1 MRTKNYQVV
10 NSVHLYGRIVSLCMI
25 LANLAI
31 LPSQPLLKFLILKKY
46 YMSKPSLPQTSKTL
60 SRNVVAD
67 QGTVK
72 RQRKRSRS
80 NGKNGD
86 VLISAVVSSYLL
98 THLHH
103 VLQRAEYG
111 ASKEGR
117 SSHAANFAQL
127 RKVLCMDARSM
138 KDASA
143 LGLKESDLDICNE
156 SAGFETKAA

>member
-1 MRTKNYQVV
+1 
-10 NSVHLYGRIVSLCMI
+10 
-25 LANLAI
+25 
-31 LPSQPLLKFLILKKY
+31 
-46 YMSKPSLPQTSKTL
+46 MSKPSLPQASKPL
-60 SRNVVAD
+60 STNGVAD
-67 QGTVK
+67 KGTVK
-72 RQRKRSRS
+72 RQRRKSRS
-80 NGKNGD
+80 NGKNAD

-156 SAGFETKAA
+156 SSCFETKAA

>member
-1 MRTKNYQVV
+1 M
-10 NSVHLYGRIVSLCMI
+10 
-25 LANLAI
+25 
-31 LPSQPLLKFLILKKY
+31 
-46 YMSKPSLPQTSKTL
+46 
-60 SRNVVAD
+60 
-67 QGTVK
+67 K
-72 RQRKRSRS
+72 RPQRKNRR

-111 ASKEGR
+111 ANKEGR
-117 SSHAANFAQL
+117 SSQAANFAQL

-143 LGLKESDLDICNE
+143 LGLKESDLEKCNQ
-156 SAGFETKAA
+156 SSSFKTKAA

>member
-1 MRTKNYQVV
+1 M
-10 NSVHLYGRIVSLCMI
+10 
-25 LANLAI
+25 
-31 LPSQPLLKFLILKKY
+31 SQ
-46 YMSKPSLPQTSKTL
+46 PSLPQTSKSL
-60 SRNVVAD
+60 SSSVVTEKRA
-67 QGTVK
+67 VK
-72 RQRKRSRS
+72 RQRRKSRS

-143 LGLKESDLDICNE
+143 LGLKESDLDMCNE
-156 SAGFETKAA
+156 SHDCETKAA

>member
-1 MRTKNYQVV
+1 
-10 NSVHLYGRIVSLCMI
+10 
-25 LANLAI
+25 
-31 LPSQPLLKFLILKKY
+31 
-46 YMSKPSLPQTSKTL
+46 MSKPSLPQASNTL
-60 SRNVVAD
+60 SSHVGVD
-67 QGTVK
+67 QGSIK
-72 RQRKRSRS
+72 RPRRKSRRSS
-80 NGKNGD
+80 TKGD

-143 LGLKESDLDICNE
+143 LGLKESDLDMCNE
-156 SAGFETKAA
+156 STGFETKAA

>member
-1 MRTKNYQVV
+1 
-10 NSVHLYGRIVSLCMI
+10 
-25 LANLAI
+25 
-31 LPSQPLLKFLILKKY
+31 
-46 YMSKPSLPQTSKTL
+46 MSKPSLPQTSKPL
-60 SRNVVAD
+60 SSSVVVDKRGIKRARSKSRRNS
-67 QGTVK
+67 T
-72 RQRKRSRS
+72 
-80 NGKNGD
+80 NGD
-86 VLISAVVSSYLL
+86 VVISAVVSSYLL

-143 LGLKESDLDICNE
+143 LGLKESDLDSCNE
-156 SAGFETKAA
+156 SPGFQTKAA

>member
-1 MRTKNYQVV
+1 
-10 NSVHLYGRIVSLCMI
+10 
-25 LANLAI
+25 
-31 LPSQPLLKFLILKKY
+31 
-46 YMSKPSLPQTSKTL
+46 MSKPSLPQTSKSL
-60 SRNVVAD
+60 SSTVLVDKRS
-67 QGTVK
+67 VK
-72 RQRKRSRS
+72 RARRKSRRNS
-80 NGKNGD
+80 TNGD

-98 THLHH
+98 THLHQ

-143 LGLKESDLDICNE
+143 LGLKEGDLDAKHE
-156 SAGFETKAA
+156 STSFQTNAA

>member
-1 MRTKNYQVV
+1 
-10 NSVHLYGRIVSLCMI
+10 
-25 LANLAI
+25 
-31 LPSQPLLKFLILKKY
+31 
-46 YMSKPSLPQTSKTL
+46 MSKPSLPQTSKPL
-60 SRNVVAD
+60 ASNAIND
-67 QGTVK
+67 KGAIK
-72 RQRKRSRS
+72 RQRRKSRR

-111 ASKEGR
+111 ASQEGR

-143 LGLKESDLDICNE
+143 LGLKESDLEKCHE
-156 SAGFETKAA
+156 SSNFQTKAA

>member
-1 MRTKNYQVV
+1 MISHCLVSK
-10 NSVHLYGRIVSLCMI
+10 SSIV
-25 LANLAI
+25 
-31 LPSQPLLKFLILKKY
+31 LKYSFTSSEVTGKFISIPKA
-46 YMSKPSLPQTSKTL
+46 SKTL
-60 SRNVVAD
+60 SSSHVCD
-67 QGTVK
+67 QTTVK
-72 RQRKRSRS
+72 RPRRKNRRNS
-80 NGKNGD
+80 KNGD

-117 SSHAANFAQL
+117 SSQAANFAQL

-143 LGLKESDLDICNE
+143 LGLKESDLDTCNE
-156 SAGFETKAA
+156 LPSFQTKAA

>member
-1 MRTKNYQVV
+1 M
-10 NSVHLYGRIVSLCMI
+10 
-25 LANLAI
+25 
-31 LPSQPLLKFLILKKY
+31 SQ
-46 YMSKPSLPQTSKTL
+46 PSLPKAAKHL
-60 SRNVVAD
+60 SSGVVVD
-67 QGTVK
+67 KGSVK
-72 RQRKRSRS
+72 RPRKKPRR
-80 NGKNGD
+80 NGTNGD

-111 ASKEGR
+111 ANKEGR

-143 LGLKESDLDICNE
+143 LGLKESDLDTCNE
-156 SAGFETKAA
+156 SPSFQTKAA

>member
-1 MRTKNYQVV
+1 
-10 NSVHLYGRIVSLCMI
+10 
-25 LANLAI
+25 
-31 LPSQPLLKFLILKKY
+31 
-46 YMSKPSLPQTSKTL
+46 MSKPSLPQASKCL
-60 SRNVVAD
+60 NGQVVSD
-67 QGTVK
+67 EKTVV
-72 RQRKRSRS
+72 KRSRS
-80 NGKNGD
+80 RSRRNSKKED

-143 LGLKESDLDICNE
+143 LGLKDSDSDTCNE
-156 SAGFETKAA
+156 SPSFQTKAA

>member
-1 MRTKNYQVV
+1 
-10 NSVHLYGRIVSLCMI
+10 
-25 LANLAI
+25 
-31 LPSQPLLKFLILKKY
+31 
-46 YMSKPSLPQTSKTL
+46 MSKPSLPQASKAL
-60 SRNVVAD
+60 SSSVIVD
-67 QGTVK
+67 QGAVK
-72 RQRKRSRS
+72 RPRRKSRR
-80 NGKNGD
+80 NGTNGN

-143 LGLKESDLDICNE
+143 LGLKESDLDSCNE
-156 SAGFETKAA
+156 SSAFQTKVA

>member
-1 MRTKNYQVV
+1 MSQ
-10 NSVHLYGRIVSLCMI
+10 SSLT
-25 LANLAI
+25 
-31 LPSQPLLKFLILKKY
+31 
-46 YMSKPSLPQTSKTL
+46 QTSRPL
-60 SRNVVAD
+60 SSSVVAG
-67 QGTVK
+67 GTVK
-72 RQRKRSRS
+72 RQRRKNRN

-111 ASKEGR
+111 ASQEGR

-143 LGLKESDLDICNE
+143 LGLKESDLDTCNE
-156 SAGFETKAA
+156 SHDCETKVA

>member
-1 MRTKNYQVV
+1 
-10 NSVHLYGRIVSLCMI
+10 
-25 LANLAI
+25 
-31 LPSQPLLKFLILKKY
+31 
-46 YMSKPSLPQTSKTL
+46 MSKPSLPQTSRSL
-60 SRNVVAD
+60 STNVVAAKE
-67 QGTVK
+67 TAK
-72 RQRKRSRS
+72 RQRRKSRS

-143 LGLKESDLDICNE
+143 LGLKESDSDMCNE
-156 SAGFETKAA
+156 TTGFETKAA

>member
-1 MRTKNYQVV
+1 
-10 NSVHLYGRIVSLCMI
+10 
-25 LANLAI
+25 
-31 LPSQPLLKFLILKKY
+31 
-46 YMSKPSLPQTSKTL
+46 MSKPSLPQTSKTL
-60 SRNVVAD
+60 SSNGVVEK
-67 QGTVK
+67 GTVVK
-72 RQRKRSRS
+72 RPRSKSRR
-80 NGKNGD
+80 NNKNGD

-143 LGLKESDLDICNE
+143 LGLKEGDLDKCNE
-156 SAGFETKAA
+156 STSFQTKAA

>member
-1 MRTKNYQVV
+1 
-10 NSVHLYGRIVSLCMI
+10 
-25 LANLAI
+25 
-31 LPSQPLLKFLILKKY
+31 
-46 YMSKPSLPQTSKTL
+46 MSKPSLPQTTKHL
-60 SRNVVAD
+60 SSSVVVDKGSLKRPRRKGRRNS
-67 QGTVK
+67 T
-72 RQRKRSRS
+72 
-80 NGKNGD
+80 NGD

-143 LGLKESDLDICNE
+143 LGLKDSDSDTCNE
-156 SAGFETKAA
+156 SPGFQTKAA

>member
-1 MRTKNYQVV
+1 
-10 NSVHLYGRIVSLCMI
+10 
-25 LANLAI
+25 
-31 LPSQPLLKFLILKKY
+31 
-46 YMSKPSLPQTSKTL
+46 MSKPSLPQTSRSL
-60 SRNVVAD
+60 STNVDATK
-67 QGTVK
+67 GTAK
-72 RQRKRSRS
+72 RQRRKIRS

-143 LGLKESDLDICNE
+143 LGLKESDSDMCNE
-156 SAGFETKAA
+156 STGFETKAA

>member
-1 MRTKNYQVV
+1 MLRLEKISKIYPTGEVLKD
-10 NSVHLYGRIVSLCMI
+10 VSWEI
-25 LANLAI
+25 
-31 LPSQPLLKFLILKKY
+31 
-46 YMSKPSLPQTSKTL
+46 
-60 SRNVVAD
+60 
-67 QGTVK
+67 
-72 RQRKRSRS
+72 
-80 NGKNGD
+80 KNGD

-143 LGLKESDLDICNE
+143 LGLKESDLDTCNE
-156 SAGFETKAA
+156 STGFETKAA

>member
-1 MRTKNYQVV
+1 
-10 NSVHLYGRIVSLCMI
+10 
-25 LANLAI
+25 
-31 LPSQPLLKFLILKKY
+31 
-46 YMSKPSLPQTSKTL
+46 MSKPSLPQTSKAL
-60 SRNVVAD
+60 SANVVANT
-67 QGTVK
+67 GTVK
-72 RQRKRSRS
+72 RQRRKSRS

-143 LGLKESDLDICNE
+143 LGLEESDLDIGNE
-156 SAGFETKAA
+156 STGFETKAA

>member
-1 MRTKNYQVV
+1 
-10 NSVHLYGRIVSLCMI
+10 
-25 LANLAI
+25 
-31 LPSQPLLKFLILKKY
+31 
-46 YMSKPSLPQTSKTL
+46 MSKPSLPKTSKAL
-60 SRNVVAD
+60 SANVVSGK
-67 QGTVK
+67 GTVK
-72 RQRKRSRS
+72 RQRRKSRS

-103 VLQRAEYG
+103 VLQKAEYG

-143 LGLKESDLDICNE
+143 LGLKESDLDTCNE
-156 SAGFETKAA
+156 STGFETKAA

>member
-1 MRTKNYQVV
+1 
-10 NSVHLYGRIVSLCMI
+10 
-25 LANLAI
+25 
-31 LPSQPLLKFLILKKY
+31 
-46 YMSKPSLPQTSKTL
+46 MSKPSLPQAPKSL
-60 SRNVVAD
+60 SRNRVAD
-67 QGTVK
+67 KGAVK
-72 RQRKRSRS
+72 RQRRKSRS
-80 NGKNGD
+80 NGKNAD

-111 ASKEGR
+111 ASQEGR

-143 LGLKESDLDICNE
+143 LGLKESDLDMCNE
-156 SAGFETKAA
+156 SAGLETKAA

>member
-1 MRTKNYQVV
+1 
-10 NSVHLYGRIVSLCMI
+10 
-25 LANLAI
+25 
-31 LPSQPLLKFLILKKY
+31 
-46 YMSKPSLPQTSKTL
+46 MSKPSLPQTSQPL
-60 SRNVVAD
+60 SSSVVVDNGA
-67 QGTVK
+67 V
-72 RQRKRSRS
+72 KRSRRKNRRKS
-80 NGKNGD
+80 TNGD

-143 LGLKESDLDICNE
+143 LGLKESDLDKCNE
-156 SAGFETKAA
+156 SPTFQTKAA

>member
-1 MRTKNYQVV
+1 
-10 NSVHLYGRIVSLCMI
+10 
-25 LANLAI
+25 
-31 LPSQPLLKFLILKKY
+31 
-46 YMSKPSLPQTSKTL
+46 MSKPSLPQPSKPL
-60 SRNVVAD
+60 SSGALVEKEPL
-67 QGTVK
+67 K
-72 RQRKRSRS
+72 RQRRKSRR
-80 NGKNGD
+80 NGTNGD

-111 ASKEGR
+111 ACKEGR

-143 LGLKESDLDICNE
+143 IGLKESDLDKCQE
-156 SAGFETKAA
+156 STGFETKAA

>member
-1 MRTKNYQVV
+1 
-10 NSVHLYGRIVSLCMI
+10 
-25 LANLAI
+25 
-31 LPSQPLLKFLILKKY
+31 
-46 YMSKPSLPQTSKTL
+46 MSKPSLPATSKSIAKKDL
-60 SRNVVAD
+60 AKQAVAKNPRRKYRRN
-67 QGTVK
+67 
-72 RQRKRSRS
+72 S
-80 NGKNGD
+80 KNAD

-111 ASKEGR
+111 ANKEGR

-143 LGLKESDLDICNE
+143 LGLKETDLENCYE
-156 SAGFETKAA
+156 SSSFQTKAA

>member
-1 MRTKNYQVV
+1 
-10 NSVHLYGRIVSLCMI
+10 
-25 LANLAI
+25 
-31 LPSQPLLKFLILKKY
+31 
-46 YMSKPSLPQTSKTL
+46 MSKPSLPQTSRSL
-60 SRNVVAD
+60 SANVVASK
-67 QGTVK
+67 GTVK
-72 RQRKRSRS
+72 RQRRKSRS
-80 NGKNGD
+80 HGKNAD

-111 ASKEGR
+111 ANKEGR

-143 LGLKESDLDICNE
+143 LGLKESDLDMCNE
-156 SAGFETKAA
+156 SNALETKAA